1 MGGEK
6 IRLLMFS
13 FALVWLFQFGISI
26 AGSLT
31 GNTGLVTIP
40 TAEML
45 EDREI
50 RLGLN
55 WLDKKYVPY
64 AAGKRN
70 VIVPYFTTGYL
81 PLLEVSLRLTRLATR
96 HLPRSHAGIG
106 DRMASVRLRLYNESE
121 FFPSVVLGVHD
132 PFGNSHFYSSYL
144 VTSKRFQAAY
154 TAMSFHLG
162 YGIDRDEAKGSQFVG
177 AFGGVSLSPMRHLNL
192 MLEYDSEKLN
202 CGASISLLGH
212 LDLLLALL
220 NFDTFSAGVSYRFR
234 VR

>member
-1 MGGEK
+1 MSGEK
-6 IRLLMFS
+6 IRLLVVS
-13 FALVWLFQFGISI
+13 FALASFFQFGNSI
-26 AGSLT
+26 ASSLT

-50 RLGLN
+50 RFGLN

-96 HLPRSHAGIG
+96 HPPRSHAGIG
-106 DRMASVRLRLYNESE
+106 DRMASVRLRLYNESG

-132 PFGNSHFYSSYL
+132 PYGNSFFYSSYL

-162 YGIDRDEAKGSQFVG
+162 YGIDRDEAMGNQFVA
-177 AFGGVSLSPMRHLNL
+177 AFGGVSLSPMRHLAL
-192 MLEYDSEKLN
+192 MLEYDSERFN
-202 CGASISLLGH
+202 CGALVSLFGRF
-212 LDLLLALL
+212 DVLLALL
-220 NFDTFSAGVSYRFR
+220 NLDTFSAGVSYRFR

>member
-1 MGGEK
+1 MNGEK
-6 IRLLMFS
+6 IRLLVVS
-13 FALVWLFQFGISI
+13 VALVWLFQFGISV
-26 AGSLT
+26 ASSLT
-31 GNTGLVTIP
+31 GSTGLVTIP

-50 RLGLN
+50 RFGLN

-96 HLPRSHAGIG
+96 HLPLSHAGIG
-106 DRMASVRLRLYNESE
+106 DRMASVRLRLYNESK

-132 PFGNSHFYSSYL
+132 PFGNSFFYSSYL

-154 TAMSFHLG
+154 IPISLHLG
-162 YGIDRDEAKGSQFVG
+162 YGIDRDEAKGNQFVG
-177 AFGGVSLSPMRHLNL
+177 AFGGVSLSPIRHLNL
-192 MLEYDSEKLN
+192 MLEYDSEKFN
-202 CGASISLLGH
+202 CGALVSLFARF
-212 LDLLLALL
+212 DLLFALL
-220 NFDTFSAGVSYRFR
+220 NLDTFSAGVSYRFR
-234 VR
+234 FR